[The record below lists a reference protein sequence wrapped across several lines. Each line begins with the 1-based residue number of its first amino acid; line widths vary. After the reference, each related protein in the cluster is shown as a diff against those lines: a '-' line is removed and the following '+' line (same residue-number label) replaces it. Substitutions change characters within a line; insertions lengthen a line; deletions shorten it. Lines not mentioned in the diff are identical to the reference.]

1 MNVLVF
7 NVGSASLKF
16 RVIAMPVD
24 AAFPE
29 QGRVVVSGAVEEFGA
44 EATLSSFENKEI
56 AQQEKIAA
64 ADQGEAAR
72 QALSWSNAAKRPGL
86 PAMGR
91 LGAVGHR
98 VVHGGDRFSTSVRI
112 DNGLITG
119 IEELEELAP
128 LHNAPAVSVIR
139 ASQEALGSALPM
151 VAVFDTE
158 FHRSIPP
165 QAYTYLLPLDLA
177 RWHRIRRYGF
187 HGVAHEYLAGR
198 YARIAGRPIE
208 HVNVITLP
216 SIIGYLMRKER
227 VGIEQVEEWLNKE
240 SGLLGVSGR
249 SHDTRALMKLIATD
263 ERVQL
268 AMEFF
273 CYRIRKYIG
282 AYIREHG
289 VDPPEI
295 TDWKWM

>member
-1 MNVLVF
+1 
-7 NVGSASLKF
+7 
-16 RVIAMPVD
+16 
-24 AAFPE
+24 
-29 QGRVVVSGAVEEFGA
+29 
-44 EATLSSFENKEI
+44 
-56 AQQEKIAA
+56 
-64 ADQGEAAR
+64 
-72 QALSWSNAAKRPGL
+72 
-86 PAMGR
+86 
-91 LGAVGHR
+91 
-98 VVHGGDRFSTSVRI
+98 
-112 DNGLITG
+112 
-119 IEELEELAP
+119 
-128 LHNAPAVSVIR
+128 
-139 ASQEALGSALPM
+139 
-151 VAVFDTE
+151 
-158 FHRSIPP
+158 
-165 QAYTYLLPLDLA
+165 
-177 RWHRIRRYGF
+177 
-187 HGVAHEYLAGR
+187 
-198 YARIAGRPIE
+198 
-208 HVNVITLP
+208 VNVITLHLESGCSACAVRGGQSVDTSMGFTPLEGLMMGMRSGDIDP